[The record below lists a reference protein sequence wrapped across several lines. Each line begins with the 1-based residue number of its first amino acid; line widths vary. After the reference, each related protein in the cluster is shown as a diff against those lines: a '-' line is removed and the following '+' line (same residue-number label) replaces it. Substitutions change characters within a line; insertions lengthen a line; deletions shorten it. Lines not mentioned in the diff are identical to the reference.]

1 MVLSSVALKFISMIF
16 TLNKGSELVNS
27 CVSRVKAAF
36 HVLFGSRVYIFFDN
50 YSSPF
55 PAHSVLSSSVFS
67 ATPSVMYNADTRC
80 FYLDDTTGIS
90 KRLPILSLEI
100 IDSDSEVVFDLTDYV
115 ETVRYYGNSLPT
127 ISELVVAWSL
137 GSWIVLDTTKYK
149 ARYITQTCDT
159 VTVSISDKQSLQETH
174 ED

>member
-1 MVLSSVALKFISMIF
+1 
-16 TLNKGSELVNS
+16 
-27 CVSRVKAAF
+27 
-36 HVLFGSRVYIFFDN
+36 
-50 YSSPF
+50 
-55 PAHSVLSSSVFS
+55 
-67 ATPSVMYNADTRC
+67 MYNADTRC